1 MPFNADTRAGLSK
14 IEFNISVV
22 LEYIEDMTDC
32 DYIDGDEKDLWV
44 YVYELENY
52 YSNTNDKFN
61 TPFNEWILEEYS
73 NVEACDLIAKNLY
86 DSETEKNYYDR
97 DQTE

>member
-73 NVEACDLIAKNLY
+73 NVEAWDLIAKNLY
-86 DSETEKNYYDR
+86 DRETEKNYYDR
-97 DQTE
+97 D